1 MKQYLLI
8 IFSALT
14 LIACETKTQSKS
26 KSVLTDQSTQI
37 NISVDT
43 LNIPIQGDLRNVAWF
58 RNNFY
63 ALFETNRKNTSER
76 FKKMIVF
83 NKKGEVIEDVFL
95 PKEIQDMVYCD
106 LIVSNDSLYVKETQ
120 FEKSNLVLGEY
131 VADFA
136 LTKRKDFPIFKDEAY
151 NIYSVCKGEFGGTIY
166 FQNKKTKKGYEAAST
181 CPIVVNKIDSQ
192 YYVTNSNSVLKIQ
205 NAERLE
211 NSNLNFATHHGS
223 QFTKGVEILFDTSS
237 FDMDFYI
244 ATSFISNKKLLILYY
259 DKQETYVGEIENKK
273 MKPILKFPFKFSAY
287 FSQQL
292 YNGQQILI
300 CSFANDKKGILII
313 DDNHFNFYRL
323 K

>member
-8 IFSALT
+8 IFSVLT

-26 KSVLTDQSTQI
+26 LLTDQSTQI

-43 LNIPIQGDLRNVAWF
+43 LNIPIQGDLRNVALF
-58 RNNFY
+58 RDNFY

-106 LIVSNDSLYVKETQ
+106 LIVSNDSLYVKESQ

-136 LTKRKDFPIFKDEAY
+136 LTKTKDFPIFKDDDY
-151 NIYSVCKGEFGGTIY
+151 NIYSVCNGEFGGTIY
-166 FQNKKTKKGYEAAST
+166 FQNKKTKKGYEAASA
-181 CPIVVNKIDSQ
+181 CPIVVNKIDSE

-205 NAERLE
+205 SPGELE
-211 NSNLNFATHHGS
+211 NSNLNFSTHQGS
-223 QFTKGVEILFDTSS
+223 RFTKGVEMLFDTSN
-237 FDMDFYI
+237 FEMDFYVI
-244 ATSFISNKKLLILYY
+244 TSFVSDKKLLNLYS
-259 DKQETYVGEIENKK
+259 DKQATYIGEIENKK
-273 MKPILKFPFKFSAY
+273 MKQLSKFPFKFSAH
-287 FSQQL
+287 FNQQL
-292 YNGQQILI
+292 DNGQQILF
-300 CSFANDKKGILII
+300 CSFANDENGILII
-313 DDNHFNFYRL
+313 DGKDFNFYRL